1 MAAVQA
7 WAYREVVLRRADS
20 DRLRQVQLLIIFNSL
35 IYGLL
40 IAAVAIDFPSGII
53 VGLIYLVG
61 YGMLFV
67 GRYVWY
73 NDGISTKMFGRRPLM
88 NYFHLSY
95 LVALTIIILWI
106 VFVGGLKSRSE
117 VMG

>member
-1 MAAVQA
+1 MAGVQA
-7 WAYREVVLRRADS
+7 YAYRDVVLRRTNS
-20 DRLRQVQLLIIFNSL
+20 DRLRQVQLLIILNSL

-40 IAAVAIDFPSGII
+40 IAAVAIDFPSGIL

-95 LVALTIIILWI
+95 LIALTIIILWI
-106 VFVGGLKSRSE
+106 VFVSGLKSRSQA
-117 VMG
+117 MD